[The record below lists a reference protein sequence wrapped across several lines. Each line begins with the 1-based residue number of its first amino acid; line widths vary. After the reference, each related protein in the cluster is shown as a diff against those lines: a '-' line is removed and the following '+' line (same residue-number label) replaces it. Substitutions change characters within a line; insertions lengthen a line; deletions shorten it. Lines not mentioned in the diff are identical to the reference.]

1 MDMGGNGVQGTATD
15 KGGAGYGVS
24 TLFSLWNKLETL
36 LLAYFRME
44 RNRKQCFWR
53 ISEANIGIIFWFL
66 TFPEGNYAGV
76 GVFSLVEGGMGL
88 ETGFAVCF
96 FCGRR
101 EKCIIIHVVVSEI
114 RYFCRRIEE
123 ISPKIYCSIA
133 SQSPL
138 QVKEEQLIL
147 GLHLYRRRHPIF
159 SCGLWWTVKRMAIVC
174 AFL

>member
-1 MDMGGNGVQGTATD
+1 MQEWAFFFGG
-15 KGGAGYGVS
+15 
-24 TLFSLWNKLETL
+24 
-36 LLAYFRME
+36 
-44 RNRKQCFWR
+44 
-53 ISEANIGIIFWFL
+53 
-66 TFPEGNYAGV
+66 
-76 GVFSLVEGGMGL
+76 GGMGL

-147 GLHLYRRRHPIF
+147 GLHLYRRRHPMF
-159 SCGLWWTVKRMAIVC
+159 SCGLW
-174 AFL
+174 